1 MLLRFRPTIDFTSK
15 ALFCTAILLMVGAVA
30 LPLSG
35 DIKAQVQAR
44 RIVQTAKIARSVFLA
59 LHNARMQR
67 GPTRAAL
74 QGPNAASE
82 QFQHLMQTYQ
92 ANEDPSLQAAL
103 DGCVSFPCADD
114 ERIVSGLP
122 AAVAALAS
130 TRRQAADDLR
140 RPLEERQAGIA
151 GRFDAQATE
160 VIDRLQTMSLYLG
173 ARIQRADAET
183 AQLIEIKELAWLA
196 RDGLGLERVQ
206 VTDALIA
213 GAVSPMLARRYQRL
227 HGQTDASWSVVRSL
241 VARPGAAPELVAAVA
256 SADEKSF
263 KLLRPLSEGLY
274 DSLVEHRPS
283 SVTVDEL
290 TRSSGTALE
299 ALTDVAATA
308 MQLAETRALS
318 NQAATWNYLL
328 SRIFG
333 LALSGVV
340 GVCGLIL
347 IERRLIAP
355 MRAMT
360 RAMGDLA
367 AGDERVAII
376 GADRADEFGAMAKAV
391 EIFRH
396 NMIRRRALE
405 EEGHATK
412 RQMEEEKRL
421 ALAAIGQ
428 SFENTVSGLVGT
440 LAVAATDLKATAHEM
455 ADAAERTRER
465 SERVTTAAA
474 RAARNVEAAS
484 GASEELS
491 ASAREVGTQISQ
503 TATMAAQAVADA
515 RRSHETIGALV
526 AEAAA
531 IGSVVSLINQ
541 IAARTNLLAL
551 NATIEAARAG
561 EAGRGFAVVASEVK
575 DLANQTIHA
584 TAQIRTKIEAIQR
597 ATEGAVS
604 AIVSVS
610 GVVGEVNGIARSI
623 AAAAEQQR
631 VATQNIASEMADA
644 ALGAGILTTET
655 TRVRETADDTGAS
668 AARVLTSAAELALC
682 SSELDGEV
690 RRFLDYLRAG

>member
-1 MLLRFRPTIDFTSK
+1 MFFRFRPTIDFTSK
-15 ALFCTAILLMVGAVA
+15 ALFCTTILLMVGAVA

-35 DIKAQVQAR
+35 DIEAQVQAR
-44 RIVQTAKIARSVFLA
+44 RIVQTAKVARSVFTA
-59 LHNARMQR
+59 LHNIRMQR
-67 GPTRAAL
+67 GPSRAAL
-74 QGPNAASE
+74 QAPDAASDS
-82 QFQHLMQTYQ
+82 FQQLMQTYQ
-92 ANEDPSLQAAL
+92 AVENPSLQAAL
-103 DGCVSFPCADD
+103 EGCSSFACADD
-114 ERIVSGLP
+114 DRIVGGLP
-122 AAVAALAS
+122 AAVAALA
-130 TRRQAADDLR
+130 TVRHQANEDLR
-140 RPLEERQAGIA
+140 RPLAERQAGIA
-151 GRFDAQATE
+151 GRFDAHATD
-160 VIDRLQTMSLYLG
+160 VVDRLQTMSLYLG

-183 AQLIEIKELAWLA
+183 AQLMEIKELAWLA

-213 GAVSPMLARRYQRL
+213 GAVSPTLERSYQRL
-227 HGQTDASWSVVRSL
+227 HGRTDASWSVVRSL
-241 VARPGAAPELVAAVA
+241 VARPGVAPELVAAVA

-263 KLLRPLSEGLY
+263 RLLRPLTEGLH
-274 DSLVEHRPS
+274 DSLAEHRSS

-299 ALTDVAATA
+299 ALTAVAATA
-308 MQLAETRALS
+308 MQLAERRALA
-318 NQAATWNYLL
+318 NQAATLRYLL

-333 LALSGVV
+333 LALSGAV
-340 GVCGLIL
+340 GICGLIL

-367 AGDERVAII
+367 AGDERVAIV
-376 GADRADEFGAMAKAV
+376 GAERADEFGAMAKAV

-455 ADAAERTRER
+455 AEAAERTRER

-644 ALGAGILTTET
+644 ALGTGILTTET

-690 RRFLDYLRAG
+690 RRFLDHLRAG